1 MVEYLTEGFIRRFP
15 TFRNRQGLAAMT
27 TLKLAASETIAGDD
41 SHTEIV
47 RAERVSLQMM
57 WTGLG
62 TPFAVAVEP
71 HESAT
76 GSHRMY
82 STFRQASGARV
93 CIDDRALEG
102 TVVTRPFFGITM
114 SSAFL
119 ALSEIWISPTS
130 ADKK

>member
-1 MVEYLTEGFIRRFP
+1 V
-15 TFRNRQGLAAMT
+15 T
-27 TLKLAASETIAGDD
+27 TLNLSSSETITGDD

-47 RAERVSLQMM
+47 RAGGLSLKMM

-71 HESAT
+71 RESAT

-82 STFRQASGARV
+82 SMFRQASRASI
-93 CIDDRALEG
+93 CIDDRTLEG
-102 TVVTRPFFGITM
+102 AVVTRPFFGITM

-119 ALSEIWISPTS
+119 AFSEIWISPAT
-130 ADKK
+130 AEAR